1 MKRNAKTQLERKM
14 RSLSKELK
22 VLRMRLDKEMNNP
35 WLYKEYLSKHE
46 QYCELV
52 EYYWSLIF

>member
-1 MKRNAKTQLERKM
+1 MERNAKTQLKRKIT
-14 RSLSKELK
+14 SLSKELK

-35 WLYKEYLSKHE
+35 WLYKEYLAKHE